1 MHSFLL
7 TLLLLLYHCGGA
19 IVAVIL
25 VRIVLMAVVDV
36 PVILIA
42 LTVDDAVVLS
52 KCDVDPL
59 VKELLVLPLLV
70 FPSCRS

>member
-7 TLLLLLYHCGGA
+7 TMLLYHCGGA

-36 PVILIA
+36 PVSLIA
-42 LTVDDAVVLS
+42 LI
-52 KCDVDPL
+52 
-59 VKELLVLPLLV
+59 V
-70 FPSCRS
+70 FLQYCSHRYWMGSNDY